1 MVNPTKQ
8 EVRQGSP
15 KNDCVNFLTNVCL
28 HVIFLFLSFV
38 FCLLSCFLLLC
49 LFSIISENL
58 PNQVPRKAIGAIEA
72 YQMDDLLYQERSI
85 DHLDFSPMKGI
96 FCIQYCLY
104 LFVRLYFSLIA
115 SVMKIL

>member
-15 KNDCVNFLTNVCL
+15 KNDCVHFLTNVCL

-38 FCLLSCFLLLC
+38 FLF

-72 YQMDDLLYQERSI
+72 CQMDDLLYQERSI
-85 DHLDFSPMKGI
+85 DHLDFSPKKGI
-96 FCIQYCLY
+96 FFIQYCLY

-115 SVMKIL
+115 SVMKVL